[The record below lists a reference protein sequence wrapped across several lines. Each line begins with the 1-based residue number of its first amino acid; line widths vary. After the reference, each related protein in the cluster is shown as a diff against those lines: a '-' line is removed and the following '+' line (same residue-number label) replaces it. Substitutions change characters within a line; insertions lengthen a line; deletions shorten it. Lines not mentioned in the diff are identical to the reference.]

1 MFGITADTRVFV
13 KSGVTDGR
21 LGYEGLRG
29 LVVKVLEQSP
39 QAGHV
44 FCFCNA
50 ARNRIR
56 LLWWDGSGF
65 FIATK
70 RVERGTFDFPKNE
83 GAVARM
89 STGQLQALL
98 MGVEFTRPNSGVRR

>member
-1 MFGITADTRVFV
+1 MFGITADTRVFL
-13 KSGVTDGR
+13 KTGITDGR

-29 LVVKVLEQSP
+29 LAVKVLEQSP

-56 LLWWDGSGF
+56 LLWWDGNGF

-89 STGQLQALL
+89 SIGQLQALL
-98 MGVEFTRPNSGVRR
+98 TGVQFARPNGGVSR